1 MDIDKR
7 LEEIDAQINARIAKI
22 DERIDARIAEID
34 ESLGVGAD
42 QRSARPAPAAHA
54 AAASGTRAAVAS
66 PQVAAAVCSPA
77 TPSRVRAAIRAIAG
91 VKEAEDLDPMEVA
104 YLWSTSEAELQQ
116 LMAYV
121 CTSPHVTSNP
131 SYAKVAEDL
140 LFVIAKEDPTIN
152 AFATLGEYAQ
162 APGIPADAPMIY
174 LLNGAILYAKLISA
188 AFVASRL
195 MLDSDPSMENPMP
208 IFVTLIGNWVVEN
221 RCEITEAG
229 VADFAGQLGL
239 HYLFANSGLYRKVS
253 SFASAVII
261 CILAHEFGHLSLG
274 HVHGVSVNLEV
285 SRNQEREADSFASSV
300 ISSGP
305 FGGYMVLGTVLWE
318 LVWVWLETVT
328 GEPATTHPLSSE
340 RLADLIRANPS
351 AAAELGLS
359 APEDVQALGLAA
371 KSPVRAGGFK
381 WGVWN
386 RKVGA
391 R

>member
-1 MDIDKR
+1 MDINQR
-7 LEEIDAQINARIAKI
+7 MEEIDARINARLADI
-22 DERIDARIAEID
+22 DKK
-34 ESLGVGAD
+34 LGIGTSATVPT
-42 QRSARPAPAAHA
+42 RSTTQAARPQAIGQKAGA
-54 AAASGTRAAVAS
+54 RAAVAGHT
-66 PQVAAAVCSPA
+66 AARGALPA
-77 TPSRVRAAIRAIAG
+77 TPSRVRAAMRAVAG
-91 VKEAEDLDPMEVA
+91 IKEGDDLNPRELS
-104 YLWSTSEAELQQ
+104 YLWNTSDAELQQ

-121 CTSPHVTSNP
+121 CSSPHVTSNP
-131 SYAKVAEDL
+131 QYAKVAEDL

-174 LLNGAILYAKLISA
+174 LLNGAVLYAKLISA

-195 MLDSDPSMENPMP
+195 MLDNDPSMENPMP
-208 IFVTLIGNWVVEN
+208 IFVTMIGNWVVQN
-221 RCEITEAG
+221 RCEITEEG
-229 VADFAGQLGL
+229 VADFAGELSL
-239 HYLFANSGLYRKVS
+239 HYLLANSGIYRKVS
-253 SFASAVII
+253 SFASALII
-261 CILAHEFGHLSLG
+261 GILAHEFGHLSLG
-274 HVHGVSVNLEV
+274 HVHGLSVNLEV

-359 APEDVQALGLAA
+359 SPEDAQAIGLAA
-371 KSPVRAGGFK
+371 VANRKSFK

-386 RKVGA
+386 HKIGA